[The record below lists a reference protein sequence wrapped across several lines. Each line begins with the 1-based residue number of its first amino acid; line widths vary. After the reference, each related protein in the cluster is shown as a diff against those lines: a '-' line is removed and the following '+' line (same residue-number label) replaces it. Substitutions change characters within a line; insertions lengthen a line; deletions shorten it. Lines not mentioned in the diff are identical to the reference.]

1 MAAIP
6 KLSLTEVDR
15 LIDNLDDVM
24 DKSARGESM
33 LSTDPQYLFNKIV
46 EHCYSAENVDQIWE
60 QFSEYCKQNELD
72 PAQQMREAVISYYQ
86 DILRQY
92 KTKIVNGAFE

>member
-1 MAAIP
+1 MDALPI
-6 KLSLTEVDR
+6 LLLNEVDR

-24 DKSARGESM
+24 DRSARGEET
-33 LSTDPQYLFNKIV
+33 LTREPQYLFNRIV
-46 EHCYSAENVDQIWE
+46 ERCYSADVDQIWE

-86 DILRQY
+86 DLLRQY

>member
-1 MAAIP
+1 M
-6 KLSLTEVDR
+6 SVHEVDR
-15 LIDNLDDVM
+15 LIENLDHAM
-24 DKSARGESM
+24 DMSATATMKTVLG
-33 LSTDPQYLFNKIV
+33 TDPQYLFSRIV
-46 EHCYSAENVDQIWE
+46 ERCCSAENVDQIWD
-60 QFSEYCKQNELD
+60 QFSEYCTQNELD